1 VAVVHLRP
9 NKFAWIGS
17 TRPLDAFTFLIEET
31 EWGPFIGYGYQY
43 EAGRSTWVFETDPQT
58 FARAGLAEMEEA
70 QSAKLWSG
78 SSAHFSAVIR

>member
-1 VAVVHLRP
+1 MTPEELRRLLPGVLEPVVGGPVTVANPRALTGG
-9 NKFAWIGS
+9 AS
-17 TRPLDAFTFLIEET
+17 
-31 EWGPFIGYGYQY
+31 
-43 EAGRSTWVFETDPQT
+43 RSTWVFETDPQT